1 MANPT
6 QFPLSKY
13 YHPFWIAGI
22 ALGIGFVLM
31 ILGVILQG
39 AGMEVSENFAWMAAG
54 SAIMLFAIFNSI
66 FSLFAKEPLKNWG
79 QSFSSFIALLITTG
93 LLAWAF
99 SGNSIREAGSFTW
112 IFMVL
117 SIAYLIFMSMVNV
130 MKQIVEFAMKEEWQH
145 PRIRNKKRK

>member
-1 MANPT
+1 
-6 QFPLSKY
+6 
-13 YHPFWIAGI
+13 
-22 ALGIGFVLM
+22 
-31 ILGVILQG
+31 
-39 AGMEVSENFAWMAAG
+39 
-54 SAIMLFAIFNSI
+54 FAIFNSI
-66 FSLFAKEPLKNWG
+66 FSLFAKDPLKNWG